1 MSMHVPKS
9 YWGDALLTTAYLIN
23 HMHSCV
29 LNFKTPFEALAPPSF
44 SSYFV
49 IPRMVALFTSLVPK
63 VSFWGTH
70 LPRKGTSAITL
81 HQENILSTNP
91 NCIFPFP
98 RKHFLIVFLNI
109 IKIN

>member
-44 SSYFV
+44 SSNFV
-49 IPRMVALFTSLVPK
+49 IPRAFALFTSSVPK
-63 VSFWGTH
+63 
-70 LPRKGTSAITL
+70 
-81 HQENILSTNP
+81 
-91 NCIFPFP
+91 C
-98 RKHFLIVFLNI
+98 VFLGYSPTQ
-109 IKIN
+109 KGYKC